1 MTCHKRVLT
10 EFIIE
15 LVSKRLLCSMTCQ
28 NLYTWGFIIEL
39 VSKRLLCSMTCHERV
54 HTEVLTDVN
63 DLLVVVVVVVVVE
76 REDICCYQDPKP
88 LTQAYF

>member
-1 MTCHKRVLT
+1 
-10 EFIIE
+10 
-15 LVSKRLLCSMTCQ
+15 
-28 NLYTWGFIIEL
+28 
-39 VSKRLLCSMTCHERV
+39 MTCHERV

-63 DLLVVVVVVVVVE
+63 DLLVVVVVVVE

>member
-1 MTCHKRVLT
+1 
-10 EFIIE
+10 
-15 LVSKRLLCSMTCQ
+15 
-28 NLYTWGFIIEL
+28 
-39 VSKRLLCSMTCHERV
+39 MTCHERV

-63 DLLVVVVVVVVVE
+63 DLLVVVVVVVVE